1 MPEAEYL
8 YLLIVE
14 LNGCR
19 NIRHLKIDLSPER
32 PARFR
37 HLILTGPNGSGKS
50 GALLAIATELAR
62 AATDGTPSWTPAVRL
77 GLPHPAPAPVL
88 SRLWKDGSLVLGYL
102 PAQRTLK
109 VKPVSG
115 PEKIDLDGA
124 VGVTANVSPLFLQ
137 FLVNKK
143 IEQAFA
149 GTDGDQATVEGIE
162 AWFAA
167 LERRLALIMGDPKLR
182 LIFQRK
188 TFSFR
193 FRRGDGYEFG
203 MDELADGHAAIMAI
217 LAAILLRVEA
227 ALLRGHPEPSA
238 GIFLIDEI
246 ETHLHVRLQQ
256 QILPF
261 LIELFPWCQFLIAT
275 HSPAVIASV
284 PGAMVYDLERNVGTL
299 SDEFRGVRYGTLMK
313 EHFGIHEDFDQE
325 SQTDL
330 EELRRLSALAALTPD
345 EEEKLEALAARP
357 GQPTRCDQDPVGPQS
372 HPVATRSAAQTA
384 RIFSGP
390 TLPT

>member
-1 MPEAEYL
+1 MPEAESL
-8 YLLIVE
+8 YLFSVE

-62 AATDGTPSWTPAVRL
+62 AATD
-77 GLPHPAPAPVL
+77 
-88 SRLWKDGSLVLGYL
+88 
-102 PAQRTLK
+102 
-109 VKPVSG
+109 
-115 PEKIDLDGA
+115 
-124 VGVTANVSPLFLQ
+124 
-137 FLVNKK
+137 
-143 IEQAFA
+143 
-149 GTDGDQATVEGIE
+149 
-162 AWFAA
+162 
-167 LERRLALIMGDPKLR
+167 
-182 LIFQRK
+182 
-188 TFSFR
+188 
-193 FRRGDGYEFG
+193 
-203 MDELADGHAAIMAI
+203 
-217 LAAILLRVEA
+217 
-227 ALLRGHPEPSA
+227 
-238 GIFLIDEI
+238 
-246 ETHLHVRLQQ
+246 
-256 QILPF
+256 
-261 LIELFPWCQFLIAT
+261 
-275 HSPAVIASV
+275 AVIASV